1 MTIKNNAAHL
11 QLSAKVLLR
20 FSGVIEHEDGFEAS
34 ERKGEKCLF
43 LGDFTYHLRLN
54 RYSMALIITE
64 TTLANPFFLV
74 VSLSLFFFPWPHGP
88 VGFFLKIT

>member
-43 LGDFTYHLRLN
+43 WVISH
-54 RYSMALIITE
+54 ITCGS
-64 TTLANPFFLV
+64 TGTQWH
-74 VSLSLFFFPWPHGP
+74 S
-88 VGFFLKIT
+88 